1 MEQLIAAALLWING
15 LGTYEEY
22 NCLLDEKF
30 LENPDSDILL
40 ELEWCSSDCKSTFRV
55 LYNFWTYEYFETFFE
70 VFKAEEFGKTLL
82 YGLESVYNLN
92 SFSLAEFG
100 RRCNQLSDCL
110 PQELIHVEPYV
121 TLICAVD
128 YTSIGYE
135 EAAREL
141 YEKAFSFY
149 SI

>member
-1 MEQLIAAALLWING
+1 MEQLIASALLWING
-15 LGTYEEY
+15 LGAYEEY
-22 NCLLDEKF
+22 NNLLDEKF
-30 LENPDSDILL
+30 LENPDSNILL

-55 LYNFWTYEYFETFFE
+55 LYNFWIYEYFE
-70 VFKAEEFGKTLL
+70 VFNAELFGQDLL
-82 YGLESVYNLN
+82 HGLESVYN
-92 SFSLAEFG
+92 SIPIAEFT
-100 RRCNQLSDCL
+100 RRCNQLTDCL

-135 EAAREL
+135 EAARKL

>member
-22 NCLLDEKF
+22 NSLLDEKF
-30 LENPDSDILL
+30 LENPDSNILL
-40 ELEWCSSDCKSTFRV
+40 ELEWCSSDCRSTFRV
-55 LYNFWTYEYFETFFE
+55 LYNFWTYEYFE
-70 VFKAEEFGKTLL
+70 VFKEELFGQNLL
-82 YGLESVYNLN
+82 RGLESVYN
-92 SFSLAEFG
+92 SIPIAEFG

-141 YEKAFSFY
+141 YKKAFAFY